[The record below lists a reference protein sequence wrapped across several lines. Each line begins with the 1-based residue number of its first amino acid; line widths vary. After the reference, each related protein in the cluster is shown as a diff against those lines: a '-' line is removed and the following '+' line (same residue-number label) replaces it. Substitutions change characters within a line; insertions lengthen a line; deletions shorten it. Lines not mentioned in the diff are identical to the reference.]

1 MLEVIHF
8 QMQIIKE
15 VLNDIIFILIT
26 PIFEQHI
33 IEIHYKFKVS
43 IISDAIVNTNRIN
56 SSFAKLITIIS
67 FE

>member
-1 MLEVIHF
+1 MILF
-8 QMQIIKE
+8 
-15 VLNDIIFILIT
+15 DYIIFILIT

-56 SSFAKLITIIS
+56 SSFAKLITIIP

>member
-1 MLEVIHF
+1 MIHF

-33 IEIHYKFKVS
+33 IEIYYKFKVS

-56 SSFAKLITIIS
+56 SSFAKLITIIP